1 MPDAAPAALFL
12 SYARGDDEPFVR
24 QLYERL
30 LAEGH
35 RVWWDRQNLPSR
47 SLSFLKEIREAV
59 RASDRVLVVIGP
71 SCIESDYCRAEWQAA
86 LAESKP
92 VNPVLRL
99 GNHSLLPAELQ
110 LLHCPDVRAS
120 SDVEAGL
127 RDLLRV
133 LREPLPPLGPLL
145 GGVPDVPPHFQP
157 RPDALTAL
165 AARLLRD
172 DLAPVTLSGPD
183 RLCVLHGMG
192 GLGKS
197 VLAAAFARST
207 TTRRAFADGVLWLQS
222 GPEATPLALMADLA
236 RLLGDPLPLP
246 DTLPAA
252 ASRLAALL
260 QPRSVLIVLDNAWL
274 SETLDGLVDALGP
287 AGRML
292 ITSRGSALALALGAP
307 AVELGLPDHASA
319 LRQLAD
325 WAGVA
330 PDALPPEAT
339 EVARESGHLPLAL
352 ALNGAMHRQGL
363 SWADLAAAL
372 RAGELDFAE
381 QRFKGYAHPTVL
393 SSIRLSLDML
403 DREDP
408 AVGQRLRELAAFR
421 SGATLP
427 EAAVALLWAHSA
439 GLSAAHV
446 SKLLAKLAGRALIR
460 LQPDEHGRRI
470 LLHDLQRDHLL
481 QLTDASALEQ
491 LLLQAHAKRCQGEW
505 ALLPDDG
512 YIHRHLLGHLRAAG
526 RQAEAEAL
534 LDASDASGRNAWFQA
549 HTEPGSEADYLQD
562 LAAALPHADA
572 ARRWRLQ
579 LMQASVHG
587 LLASLPLA
595 LQQAL
600 VNQSPEAAAAALAA
614 ARATDDRAQ
623 RLQALLA
630 LLPALVADDRPPALA
645 ECLGLARSLGH
656 SVRALQLPRL
666 AALGPPE
673 QALALAQ
680 EALQSARLLSLPGQR
695 AQALAEVAPW
705 LDDPAE
711 QAGVLDAAVQDLLA
725 DASADGWYATLRA
738 VLPLRPDAAPA
749 ALALALSLPDPFL
762 AAMCLTALCPHLPAE
777 GRADAAREGI
787 RRFEQSRSRGL
798 SIAISLACHVPDANV
813 PDLIRRA
820 LMDDPRHIP
829 ALMKTLPQ
837 LLVGAALQ
845 QALDGV
851 RAALPG
857 LTEPA
862 RSLARIGLLPHLPPD
877 ARATEMGEL
886 LQNLPRLEGA
896 NGRQRAWTAL
906 SEQLNPGE
914 RLQARRL
921 AGRLDDRATLWLAA
935 ARLAVHAEPALR
947 RDLAGPHWTGV
958 TPLCRALGLA
968 ALAGCPTD
976 PDHPQTVAA
985 ALEAL
990 WACATDPAALAGGL
1004 QLAPWLPPP
1013 ERDRLLAA
1021 QLDTWC
1027 ALGAPL
1033 AAQQLA
1039 RHASLWPAPL
1049 RDETA
1054 SRVIQAARPEDLPVV
1069 VQTLAAWLTPAQLA
1083 TAWARSPHL
1092 PTPELRWLL
1101 LCQLLPSLAGEA
1113 HEQALG
1119 VLLELSGQGLSFSE
1133 PGDQAAACRALGRVL
1148 PALAG
1153 PQHDEFQALLM
1164 SALPQLDAAWLP
1176 GVLAAVA
1183 PALDTP
1189 TLKRQA
1195 ERALQRGGPLSSSV
1209 ALHALEGPARWTVLA
1224 DSVRQLSVSG
1234 PEARVMLDLLEDSV
1248 AALLAAPEAT
1258 RQAVWQQALAEPPA
1272 RRAEAA
1278 LKLATLAPLGLS
1290 LQQQDVLASAAHS
1303 VVAVARW
1310 WD

>member
-207 TTRRAFADGVLWLQS
+207 TTRRAFADGVLWLQA

-260 QPRSVLIVLDNAWL
+260 QPRSVLIVLDNAWP

-307 AVELGLPDHASA
+307 AVELGLPDHACA

-339 EVARESGHLPLAL
+339 AVARESGHLPLAL

-381 QRFKGYAHPTVL
+381 QRFKGYAHATVL
-393 SSIRLSLDML
+393 SSIRLSLDTL

-408 AVGQRLRELAAFR
+408 AAGQRLRELAAFR

-534 LDASDASGRNAWFQA
+534 LDASDASGRNAWFLA
-549 HTEPGSEADYLQD
+549 HTVPGSEADYLQD

-572 ARRWRLQ
+572 ARRWHLQ

-587 LLASLPLA
+587 LLASLPPA
-595 LQQAL
+595 LQRALLNQAPA
-600 VNQSPEAAAAALAA
+600 SAAAALAA
-614 ARATDDRAQ
+614 ARATDDRLQ
-623 RLQALLA
+623 GLQALLA
-630 LLPALVADDRPPALA
+630 LLPALDADSRPPVLA
-645 ECLGLARSLGH
+645 ECLSLARSLGH

-666 AALGPPE
+666 AALCPPE
-673 QALALAQ
+673 QARALAQ
-680 EALQSARLLSLPGQR
+680 EALQSACLLPLPVER
-695 AQALAEVAPW
+695 ARALAAVAPW
-705 LDDPAE
+705 LGPAE
-711 QAGVLDAAVQDLLA
+711 QDAAADAAVQALLA
-725 DASADGWYATLRA
+725 DPDAAEWCDALQA

-749 ALALALSLPDPFL
+749 ALALAWQLPDPFL
-762 AAMCLTALCPHLPAE
+762 AAMALAALCPQLPAE
-777 GRADAAREGI
+777 GRAEAAREGI
-787 RRFEQSRSRGL
+787 RRFEQSRANGL
-798 SIAISLACHVPDANV
+798 WIALSLARHLPDADV
-813 PDLIRRA
+813 PGLIHQA
-820 LMDDPRHIP
+820 LVKDPRQIP
-829 ALMKTLPQ
+829 ALLQTLPE
-837 LLVGAALQ
+837 LLTGEALR
-845 QALDGV
+845 QALDSV

-857 LTEPA
+857 QAESA

-877 ARATEMGEL
+877 KREAEVDDL
-886 LQNLPRLEGA
+886 LLSLPRLEGA
-896 NGRQRAWTAL
+896 SSRQRAWTAL
-906 SEQLNPGE
+906 IDHLSPGQ
-914 RLQARRL
+914 RLQARRQ

-968 ALAGCPTD
+968 ALAGCPTE
-976 PDHPQTVAA
+976 PDHPQTVTA

-990 WACATDPAALAGGL
+990 WACASDPAALPGGL

-1013 ERDRLLAA
+1013 ERDQLLAA
-1021 QLDTWC
+1021 LLDTWC

-1039 RHASLWPAPL
+1039 RHAGQWPAAL
-1049 RDETA
+1049 QEHTA
-1054 SRVIQAARPEDLPVV
+1054 TRLIESARPEDLPGV
-1069 VQTLAAWLTPAQLA
+1069 VQTLAAGLTPAQRA
-1083 TAWARSPHL
+1083 QAWARSPGL
-1092 PTPELRWLL
+1092 PTPALRWLL
-1101 LCQLLPSLAGEA
+1101 LCHVLPGLADA
-1113 HEQALG
+1113 SREQALA
-1119 VLLELSGQGLSFSE
+1119 ELADLSSRALRFSE
-1133 PGDQAAACRALGRVL
+1133 PADQAAACRALGRVL

-1153 PQHDEFQALLM
+1153 PLRDEFQALLLG
-1164 SALPQLDAAWLP
+1164 ALPQLDAAWLP

-1183 PALDTP
+1183 PVLDAP
-1189 TLKRQA
+1189 TLSSQA
-1195 ERALQRGGPLSSSV
+1195 ERALQRGGPLKSLV
-1209 ALHALEGPARWTVLA
+1209 ALHALDGPPRWAVLA
-1224 DSVRQLSVSG
+1224 DSVQQLSVSG

-1248 AALLAAPEAT
+1248 TGLLAAPEAT
-1258 RQAVWQQALAEPPA
+1258 RQSVWEQALAQPPA

-1290 LQQQDVLASAAHS
+1290 LRQQKVLASAAHS
-1303 VVAVARW
+1303 VAAVARW
-1310 WD
+1310 WE